1 MEWYCSEP
9 SLPFNKTVVTGYPN
23 LLERRYFAHST
34 INLRLA
40 AAQQLSHEA
49 SLAGFSAWILLQE
62 SEG

>member
-1 MEWYCSEP
+1 
-9 SLPFNKTVVTGYPN
+9 VVLLRAITAIQQDRRDQMPN
-23 LLERRYFAHST
+23 LLERRYFALST